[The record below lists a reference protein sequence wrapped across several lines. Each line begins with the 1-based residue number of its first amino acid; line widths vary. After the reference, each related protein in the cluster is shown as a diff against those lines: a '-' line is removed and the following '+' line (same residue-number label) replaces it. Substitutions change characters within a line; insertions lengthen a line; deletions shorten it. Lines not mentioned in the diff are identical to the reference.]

1 MSKNFVPS
9 FGDLDKLANGDKA
22 NDTLVE
28 YDGYRR
34 WEGDPE
40 ASMQFS
46 LSNGQVARQGLAY
59 VFSVGLAALHSRI
72 VKMFV
77 YGVDQ
82 KLLKALETAHRL
94 HGQMTIATL
103 CPIARDHK
111 FTFKHVKFENSGSR
125 MTYWIW
131 LKKVD

>member
-1 MSKNFVPS
+1 MATNFVPS
-9 FGDLDKLANGDKA
+9 FGDLDQLASGDKA
-22 NDTLVE
+22 KDTLE
-28 YDGYRR
+28 AYNGYCR
-34 WEGDPE
+34 WEGDAE
-40 ASMQFS
+40 ASMLFS
-46 LSNGQVARQGLAY
+46 LSDGQAVRQAFAY
-59 VFSVGLAALHSRI
+59 VGTLGLAALHSRI

-82 KLLKALETAHRL
+82 KLEESLEIAHNL

-103 CPIARDHK
+103 CSIARGHN
-111 FTFKHVKFENSGSR
+111 FTVKHVKKENNGSR

>member
-1 MSKNFVPS
+1 MAKNFVPS
-9 FGDLDKLANGDKA
+9 FGDLDKLASGDKA
-22 NDTLVE
+22 NDTLE
-28 YDGYRR
+28 AYDGYRQ
-34 WEGDPE
+34 WEGDPQ
-40 ASMQFS
+40 ASMLFS
-46 LSNGQVARQGLAY
+46 LSNGQVARQGFAY
-59 VFSVGLAALHSRI
+59 FFTLGLAALHSRI

-82 KLLKALETAHRL
+82 KLRASLEIAHGL

-111 FTFKHVKFENSGSR
+111 FTVKHVKFENNGSR